1 MKEEL
6 VNFFD
11 KENISKIKKPLIIF
25 EMANNH
31 GGDIN
36 KGLSIIKEIN
46 EVCREF
52 KDNFTFA
59 FKFQYRDLDTFIHS
73 DYKER
78 KDIKLIK
85 RFSETKLKE
94 EEFKL
99 MKEELDKLEF
109 VSICT
114 PFDERSVDLIEKHD
128 FDIIKIASCSFTDWP
143 LLEIIVKSDK
153 PIIASTAGTT
163 LEEIDRVVAFFMN
176 RNKKFCLMHCVA
188 EYPTENKNLQLNQID
203 LLKQRYPGINI
214 GFSTHEN
221 PDNVDSIK
229 MAIAK
234 GALIFERHVAIGDNR
249 NAYSSNPEQ
258 VKNWLKSAK
267 ECLEIAGLINEKVAI
282 TKKESEDLRN
292 LRRAVFAKE
301 NIKAGEKI
309 GINKIFYAIP
319 SIENQILANDISK
332 YIQYYADK
340 DIPANSPILANNVK
354 IMDTREKMKEIYW
367 KIKDIISKANIPLSG
382 VVDLEVSHHYGIDR
396 FYEYGCVMISL
407 INREYCKKVI
417 IILPGQT
424 NPMHTHKLK
433 EESFLVNYGDVL
445 LTIDG
450 VEKEY
455 HRGDI
460 ILVKPGMKH
469 SFSSVNGGVFE
480 EISTTHYK
488 SDSYYE
494 DESIMKNS
502 ERKTY
507 VKFWLDN

>member
-249 NAYSSNPEQ
+249 NAYII
-258 VKNWLKSAK
+258 KS
-267 ECLEIAGLINEKVAI
+267 G
-282 TKKESEDLRN
+282 TS
-292 LRRAVFAKE
+292 
-301 NIKAGEKI
+301 
-309 GINKIFYAIP
+309 
-319 SIENQILANDISK
+319 
-332 YIQYYADK
+332 
-340 DIPANSPILANNVK
+340 
-354 IMDTREKMKEIYW
+354 
-367 KIKDIISKANIPLSG
+367 
-382 VVDLEVSHHYGIDR
+382 
-396 FYEYGCVMISL
+396 
-407 INREYCKKVI
+407 
-417 IILPGQT
+417 
-424 NPMHTHKLK
+424 
-433 EESFLVNYGDVL
+433 
-445 LTIDG
+445 
-450 VEKEY
+450 
-455 HRGDI
+455 
-460 ILVKPGMKH
+460 
-469 SFSSVNGGVFE
+469 
-480 EISTTHYK
+480 
-488 SDSYYE
+488 
-494 DESIMKNS
+494 
-502 ERKTY
+502 
-507 VKFWLDN
+507 